1 MNPTDRRPI
10 FGQPLVFLAFA
21 LSVLAPSSVGAGSP
35 GEPLPRTGDEIVVCG
50 QLFHT
55 GTPVV
60 TWMDPGGYDAYRVER
75 RFAPLDESSWEQI
88 KDKLSEPGRYNT
100 RRKGLLPP
108 LSEEQLER
116 VRGGGWSLEEL
127 QEVVDQ
133 FVLHYDVCGTSKV
146 CFKVLHDQRGLS
158 VHFMLDVDGTIYQ
171 TLDLKERAW
180 HATSSNSR
188 SIGVEIAQIG
198 ARSARSKHQLEE
210 WYDQDGKGLLLTI
223 PSRFGTDL
231 GIRTP
236 DFVGRPAKPEMIVG
250 EIQKKE
256 LFQYDYTPEQY
267 AALEKLTATLCT
279 VFPKLNCEF
288 PADDTG
294 RVITDK
300 LPDAQLRDYQ
310 GLLGHYHIQE
320 NKTDPGPAMDW
331 RRVVEGAKAYMGK

>member
-1 MNPTDRRPI
+1 MKKHSERWL
-10 FGQPLVFLAFA
+10 GYASFLGI
-21 LSVLAPSSVGAGSP
+21 LAAAVISPRIGCSGEP
-35 GEPLPRTGDEIVVCG
+35 GEPLPRVGDEIVVCG

-75 RFAPLDESSWEQI
+75 RFAPLEESDWDQI
-88 KDKLSEPGRYNT
+88 KDQLSEPNRYNL
-100 RRKGLLPP
+100 RRKGLNPP
-108 LSEEQLER
+108 LTPELVER
-116 VRGGGWSLEEL
+116 IRAGGWKLDEL
-127 QEVVDQ
+127 QQVVDQ

-210 WYDQDGKGLLLTI
+210 WYGSDDEGLLLTI
-223 PSRFGTDL
+223 PSRFGADL

-236 DFVGRPAKPEMIVG
+236 GFVGRPARPEMVVG

-267 AALEKLTATLCT
+267 AALVKLTATLCK
-279 VFPKLNCEF
+279 VFPRLKCEF

-331 RRVVEGAKAYMGK
+331 RRVVEGARELIAE